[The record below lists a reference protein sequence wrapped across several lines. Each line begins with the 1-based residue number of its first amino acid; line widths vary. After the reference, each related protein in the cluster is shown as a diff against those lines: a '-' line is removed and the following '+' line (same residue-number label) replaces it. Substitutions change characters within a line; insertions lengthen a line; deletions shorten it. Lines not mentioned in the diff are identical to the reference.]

1 MADLVHRRGVAPI
14 EPVPDGRA
22 AARTRG
28 ARIGLGARSA
38 RGALAALLV
47 VLAAAGCA
55 TAPPPPDAAQRAAL
69 WADERFAAPAAAP
82 DADAALTV
90 SDMMQRFLD
99 EQVRPQA
106 RRVGPRLALMQG
118 LFDRGRMLRL
128 EYDASRTRTAA
139 EAFDARA
146 GNCLSLV
153 MMTAAL
159 ARELG
164 LEVRFQRVDSAAA
177 WTRSGGMYA
186 YSSHVN
192 VVLGPP
198 RMPRHAGASWETD
211 LTIDFLPP
219 DDLRGHRASEIDE
232 RTVRAMF
239 LNNRAAEALA
249 AGDADTAYAWARA
262 AIEHA
267 PGFMPAYNTLALV
280 HWQRGDGVRAEAA
293 LRLALAGEPDNTR
306 VLANLAALL
315 DAQGRAADAA
325 TLRARLQALE
335 PRSPFADYEL
345 GFQALAEGRWA
356 DARAAFERQL
366 RRDEA
371 DDASHFG
378 LALAALRLGD
388 PAAAEQHLELAAR
401 HGATPD
407 GRRRYAAKLAA
418 LKDRPP
424 D

>member
-1 MADLVHRRGVAPI
+1 MARARCGSPRARCSRP
-14 EPVPDGRA
+14 PGGAATA
-22 AARTRG
+22 AA
-28 ARIGLGARSA
+28 AFVAFAI
-38 RGALAALLV
+38 AAT
-47 VLAAAGCA
+47 GCA
-55 TAPPPPDAAQRAAL
+55 TTTPPPGAAQRAVL
-69 WADERFAAPAAAP
+69 WADERFAAPAAVP
-82 DADAALTV
+82 DAHAALAI
-90 SDMMQRFLD
+90 SEAMRRFLD

-106 RRVGPRLALMQG
+106 RRIGPRLALMQA
-118 LFDRGRMLRL
+118 LFVRGRMLRI

-159 ARELG
+159 AHELG
-164 LEVRFQRVDSAAA
+164 LDVRFQRVDSAAA

-198 RMPRHAGASWETD
+198 RVPRHAGASWETG

-219 DDLRGHRASEIDE
+219 EHLRGHRTSAIGE

-249 AGDADTAYAWARA
+249 AGDEPTAYAWARA
-262 AIEHA
+262 AIEQA

-280 HWQRGDGVRAEAA
+280 HWRRGDTARAEAA

-315 DAQGRAADAA
+315 DEHGRAADAA
-325 TLRARLQALE
+325 VLRARLQALE
-335 PRSPFADYEL
+335 PRAPFADYER
-345 GFQALAEGRWA
+345 GRQALADGRWA
-356 DARAAFERQL
+356 EARAAFERQL
-366 RRDEA
+366 RRDAA

-378 LALAALRLGD
+378 LALATLRLGD
-388 PAAAEQHLELAAR
+388 PAAAERHLALAAR
-401 HGATPD
+401 HGTTPD

-418 LKDRPP
+418 LKGRAP

>member
-1 MADLVHRRGVAPI
+1 A
-14 EPVPDGRA
+14 
-22 AARTRG
+22 
-28 ARIGLGARSA
+28 
-38 RGALAALLV
+38 
-47 VLAAAGCA
+47 
-55 TAPPPPDAAQRAAL
+55 PDAAQRAAL

-82 DADAALTV
+82 DADVALAV
-90 SDMMQRFLD
+90 SETMQRFLD

-106 RRVGPRLALMQG
+106 RRVGPRLALLQG

-192 VVLGPP
+192 VVLGPL
-198 RMPRHAGASWETD
+198 RMPRHAGASWETG

-219 DDLRGHRASEIDE
+219 EDLRGHRTSAIDE
-232 RTVRAMF
+232 RTLRAMF

-249 AGDADTAYAWARA
+249 AGDESTGYAWARA

-280 HWQRGDGVRAEAA
+280 HWRRGDGVRAEAA

-315 DAQGRAADAA
+315 DEQGRAADAA
-325 TLRARLQALE
+325 ALRARLLALE
-335 PRSPFADYEL
+335 PRAPFVDYER
-345 GFQALAEGRWA
+345 GWQALAEARWA
-356 DARAAFERQL
+356 EAREAFERQL

-388 PAAAEQHLELAAR
+388 HSAAEQHLELAAR
-401 HGATPD
+401 HSATPQ
-407 GRRRYAAKLAA
+407 GRQRYAAKLAA
-418 LKDRPP
+418 LKGRSM
-424 D
+424 

>member
-1 MADLVHRRGVAPI
+1 MAQARCGSPRVRGCRPRA
-14 EPVPDGRA
+14 GATTA
-22 AARTRG
+22 AA
-28 ARIGLGARSA
+28 
-38 RGALAALLV
+38 ALVAFAIAAT
-47 VLAAAGCA
+47 GCTT
-55 TAPPPPDAAQRAAL
+55 TAPPPGAGQRAAL
-69 WADERFAAPAAAP
+69 WADERFAAPAATP
-82 DADAALTV
+82 DADAALAV
-90 SDMMQRFLD
+90 SAAMRRYLD
-99 EQVRPQA
+99 EQVRPLA
-106 RRVGPRLALMQG
+106 RRIGPRLALMQA
-118 LFDRGRMLRL
+118 LFVRGRMLRL

-198 RMPRHAGASWETD
+198 RVPRHAGASWETG

-219 DDLRGHRASEIDE
+219 EDLRGHRTSAIDE

-239 LNNRAAEALA
+239 LNNRAAEGLA
-249 AGDADTAYAWARA
+249 AGDEATAYAWARA

-267 PGFMPAYNTLALV
+267 PAFTPAYNTLALV
-280 HWQRGDGVRAEAA
+280 HWRRGDAARAEAA
-293 LRLALAGEPDNTR
+293 LRLALAAEPGNTR

-315 DAQGRAADAA
+315 GEQGHAADAA
-325 TLRARLQALE
+325 VLRARLQALE
-335 PRSPFADYEL
+335 PRAPFADYER
-345 GFQALAEGRWA
+345 GRQALAEGRWTE
-356 DARAAFERQL
+356 AREAFERQL

-378 LALAALRLGD
+378 LALAALRLGN

-401 HGATPD
+401 HGATPA

>member
-1 MADLVHRRGVAPI
+1 M
-14 EPVPDGRA
+14 
-22 AARTRG
+22 AARRHRSAGAWAGWRG
-28 ARIGLGARSA
+28 SRARIALLA
-38 RGALAALLV
+38 GALLIALGG
-47 VLAAAGCA
+47 AGCA
-55 TAPPPPDAAQRAAL
+55 TAPPVPDPTQRAAL
-69 WADERFAAPAAAP
+69 WADDRFAAPASVP
-82 DADAALTV
+82 DAGAALDA
-90 SDMMQRFLD
+90 SDAMHRFVD

-106 RRVGPRLALMQG
+106 RRVGPRLALVQA
-118 LFDRGRMLRL
+118 LFERGRMVRL
-128 EYDASRTRTAA
+128 EYDASRTRSAA

-177 WTRSGGMYA
+177 WTRSGGLYA

-198 RMPRHAGASWETD
+198 RMPRHAGASWETG

-219 DDLRGHRASEIDE
+219 DDLRGHRASMIDE
-232 RTVRAMF
+232 RSVRAMF

-280 HWQRGDGVRAEAA
+280 HWKRGDAARAEAA

-306 VLANLAALL
+306 VLANLSALL
-315 DAQGRAADAA
+315 DEQGRTADAA
-325 TLRARLQALE
+325 ALRARLQALE
-335 PRSPFADYEL
+335 PRAPFVDYER
-345 GFQALAEGRWA
+345 GRQALAEARWA
-356 DARAAFERQL
+356 EARAAFERQL
-366 RRDEA
+366 RRDAA

-378 LALAALRLGD
+378 LALAALQLGD
-388 PAAAEQHLELAAR
+388 PAAAERHLALAAR
-401 HGATPD
+401 HGATPE
-407 GRRRYAAKLAA
+407 GRQRYAAKLAA
-418 LKDRPP
+418 LRGRPL